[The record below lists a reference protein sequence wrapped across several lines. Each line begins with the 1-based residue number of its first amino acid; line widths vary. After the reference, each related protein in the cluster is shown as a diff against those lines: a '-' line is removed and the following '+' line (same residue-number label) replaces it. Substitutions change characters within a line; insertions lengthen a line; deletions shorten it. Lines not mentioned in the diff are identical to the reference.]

1 MDHITI
7 LELPKAG
14 DVITMQYFSNVME
27 IRANM
32 TGTTMTGR
40 LLVTAE
46 ICGCVD
52 PQVKQVEAIYDR
64 FLDFPDVT
72 HSKRSKE

>member
-1 MDHITI
+1 MKHITI

-14 DVITMQYFSNVME
+14 DVITKQYFSNVME

-32 TGTTMTGR
+32 TGKTMTGR

-46 ICGCVD
+46 ISGCDD
-52 PQVKQVEAIYDR
+52 PQVKQTEAIYDR
-64 FLDFPDVT
+64 FLDFPDVIN
-72 HSKRSKE
+72 SESS